1 MSLNQQKWSELIDFN
16 SYYKK
21 YDIKEHISSEEEE
34 KDIDINS
41 IDFSL
46 NNEKI
51 LNEVNKI
58 LKLDKYDNLTSLEIL
73 KKQDIIS
80 SYISKS
86 FQNNIINK
94 IFFIDCISFLK
105 KTSEFLANLISQ
117 TISSHNYN
125 FIKKK
130 GCYADHYPHNMIY
143 ADCDALLECVK
154 LFYEN
159 EDEIHNKEIVRCIN
173 TISYVIRHM
182 FDELNNLCL
191 YSNRNEH
198 NKFHHIKTTTKK
210 YNNKER
216 VFDI

>member
-1 MSLNQQKWSELIDFN
+1 
-16 SYYKK
+16 
-21 YDIKEHISSEEEE
+21 
-34 KDIDINS
+34 
-41 IDFSL
+41 
-46 NNEKI
+46 
-51 LNEVNKI
+51 
-58 LKLDKYDNLTSLEIL
+58 
-73 KKQDIIS
+73 
-80 SYISKS
+80 
-86 FQNNIINK
+86 
-94 IFFIDCISFLK
+94 
-105 KTSEFLANLISQ
+105 
-117 TISSHNYN
+117 
-125 FIKKK
+125 
-130 GCYADHYPHNMIY
+130 MIY